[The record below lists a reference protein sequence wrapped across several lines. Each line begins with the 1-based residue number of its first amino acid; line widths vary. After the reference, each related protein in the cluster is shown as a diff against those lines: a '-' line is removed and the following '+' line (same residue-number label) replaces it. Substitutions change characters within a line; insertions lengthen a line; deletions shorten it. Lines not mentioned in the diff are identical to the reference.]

1 MRESDNES
9 PQGLEDSEKLF
20 SRRTL
25 LRVGGLA
32 ALGVASAPAA
42 AIAMLS
48 APYSSR
54 RLRFFNLHTGERL
67 DATYF
72 ENGRYVGQAL
82 DQINYILRD
91 FRANAVKPIHPALLD
106 LVVAIRRRLG
116 TDGEIA
122 VISGYRTPE
131 TNAMLAAHS
140 DGVAR
145 HSLHLDGMAIDYRVP
160 ERSLEQLHR
169 AAVSMRAGGVGYYP
183 RSDFVHVDVGRVRYW

>member
-9 PQGLEDSEKLF
+9 PRGLEDSEKLF

-32 ALGVASAPAA
+32 ALGVASAPVT

-160 ERSLEQLHR
+160 GRSLEQLHR